1 MTAPQRS
8 QLEALLA
15 EMRSLLI
22 RLESLAAGL
31 PARSPLRG
39 QLEAIA
45 RGSPA
50 LRRRGPGK
58 GAGRQRRM

>member
-45 RGSPA
+45 RDR
-50 LRRRGPGK
+50 LHY
-58 GAGRQRRM
+58 AGEDLERVLAGNVV